1 MEFIEPRIQGPQL
14 INNIDF
20 QKWIRKITKQA
31 NNTQKVA
38 SAKMGGSYD
47 CQNKH
52 ITVLK
57 MSSFQKELH
66 GPFTEKINR
75 NYL

>member
-1 MEFIEPRIQGPQL
+1 MELIEPRIQGPQL

-38 SAKMGGSYD
+38 SAKMEGIMIARINYNTKNVQFS
-47 CQNKH
+47 KI
-52 ITVLK
+52 ITWAIHRK
-57 MSSFQKELH
+57 NE
-66 GPFTEKINR
+66 
-75 NYL
+75 